1 MKKLLVMKMEHKTLI
16 EEIPYRRTV
25 WIYGFVKTTLSGA
38 FISTGVVLLFN
49 GITNHPMFRGW
60 NEIAIVVGILAIL
73 IAIGIIYTIDKW
85 KEVKKREELEIIE
98 KKFEDERKAT
108 VAEREQMKIEF
119 HDEAVEIAKK
129 LVECELKKIKED
141 I

>member
-1 MKKLLVMKMEHKTLI
+1 M
-16 EEIPYRRTV
+16 
-25 WIYGFVKTTLSGA
+25 KTTLSGA

-49 GITNHPMFRGW
+49 GITNHPLFRGW

-85 KEVKKREELEIIE
+85 KEVKKREELEIIQ

-129 LVECELKKIKED
+129 LVECELEKIKEE

>member
-1 MKKLLVMKMEHKTLI
+1 MEHKSLV
-16 EEIPYRRTV
+16 EEIPYRKTV

-60 NEIAIVVGILAIL
+60 NEIAIIVGIIAIL
-73 IAIGIIYTIDKW
+73 LALVIIYSIDKW
-85 KEVKKREELEIIE
+85 KEVKKREELEVIDE
-98 KKFEDERKAT
+98 KFKTEREAIN
-108 VAEREQMKIEF
+108 AEREQMKIDF
-119 HDEAVEIAKK
+119 HDEAVEIAKE
-129 LVECELKKIKED
+129 LVQTELNKIKDE

>member
-1 MKKLLVMKMEHKTLI
+1 MKMEHKTLI
-16 EEIPYRRTV
+16 EEIPYRKIV

-49 GITNHPMFRGW
+49 GITNHPLFRGW

-85 KEVKKREELEIIE
+85 KEVNR
-98 KKFEDERKAT
+98 
-108 VAEREQMKIEF
+108 
-119 HDEAVEIAKK
+119 
-129 LVECELKKIKED
+129 
-141 I
+141 

>member
-1 MKKLLVMKMEHKTLI
+1 MI
-16 EEIPYRRTV
+16 EEIPYRKIV

-49 GITNHPMFRGW
+49 GITNHPLFRGW

-85 KEVKKREELEIIE
+85 KEVKKREELEIIQ

-129 LVECELKKIKED
+129 LVECELEKIKED

>member
-1 MKKLLVMKMEHKTLI
+1 MKVLVMKMEHKTLI
-16 EEIPYRRTV
+16 EEIPYRKIV

-49 GITNHPMFRGW
+49 GITNHPLFRGW

-85 KEVKKREELEIIE
+85 KEVKKREELEIIQ

-129 LVECELKKIKED
+129 LVECELEKIKED

>member
-1 MKKLLVMKMEHKTLI
+1 MI

-98 KKFEDERKAT
+98 KKFEDERKAI

>member
-1 MKKLLVMKMEHKTLI
+1 MI

>member
-1 MKKLLVMKMEHKTLI
+1 MKMEHKTLI
-16 EEIPYRRTV
+16 EEIPYRKIV

-49 GITNHPMFRGW
+49 GITNHPLFRGW

-85 KEVKKREELEIIE
+85 KEVKKREELEIIQ

-129 LVECELKKIKED
+129 LVECELEKIKEE

>member
-1 MKKLLVMKMEHKTLI
+1 M
-16 EEIPYRRTV
+16 EEIPYQRTV

-85 KEVKKREELEIIE
+85 KEVKKREELEIIQ

-129 LVECELKKIKED
+129 LVECELEKIKED

>member
-1 MKKLLVMKMEHKTLI
+1 MI
-16 EEIPYRRTV
+16 EEIPYRKIV

-49 GITNHPMFRGW
+49 GITNHPLFRGW

-85 KEVKKREELEIIE
+85 KEVKKREELEIIQ

-129 LVECELKKIKED
+129 LVESELEKIKED

>member
-1 MKKLLVMKMEHKTLI
+1 M
-16 EEIPYRRTV
+16 EEIPYQRTV

-49 GITNHPMFRGW
+49 GITNHPLFRGW

-85 KEVKKREELEIIE
+85 KEVKKREELEIIQ

-129 LVECELKKIKED
+129 LVECELEKIKEE

>member
-1 MKKLLVMKMEHKTLI
+1 MEHKTLI
-16 EEIPYRRTV
+16 EEIPYQRTV

-49 GITNHPMFRGW
+49 GITNHPLFRGW

-85 KEVKKREELEIIE
+85 KEVKKREELEIIQ

-129 LVECELKKIKED
+129 LVECELEKIKED

>member
-1 MKKLLVMKMEHKTLI
+1 MMMEHKTLI
-16 EEIPYRRTV
+16 EEIPYRKIV

-49 GITNHPMFRGW
+49 GITNHPLFRGW

-85 KEVKKREELEIIE
+85 KEVKKREELEIIQ

-129 LVECELKKIKED
+129 LVESELEKIKED

>member
-1 MKKLLVMKMEHKTLI
+1 MI
-16 EEIPYRRTV
+16 EEIPYRKIV

-49 GITNHPMFRGW
+49 GITNHPLFRGW

-85 KEVKKREELEIIE
+85 KEVKKREELEIIQ

-129 LVECELKKIKED
+129 LVECELEKIKEE

>member
-1 MKKLLVMKMEHKTLI
+1 MKVLVMKMEHKTLM
-16 EEIPYRRTV
+16 EEIPYQRTV

-49 GITNHPMFRGW
+49 GITNHPLFRGW

-85 KEVKKREELEIIE
+85 KEVKKREELEIIQ

-129 LVECELKKIKED
+129 LVECELEKIKEE

>member
-1 MKKLLVMKMEHKTLI
+1 MKMEHKTLM
-16 EEIPYRRTV
+16 EEIPYQRTV

-49 GITNHPMFRGW
+49 GITNHPLFRGW

-85 KEVKKREELEIIE
+85 KEVKKREELEIIQ

-129 LVECELKKIKED
+129 LVECELEKIKEE

>member
-1 MKKLLVMKMEHKTLI
+1 MEHKTLM
-16 EEIPYRRTV
+16 EEIPYQRTV

-49 GITNHPMFRGW
+49 GITNHPLFRGW

-85 KEVKKREELEIIE
+85 KEVKKREELEIIQ
-98 KKFEDERKAT
+98 KKFEDERKT
-108 VAEREQMKIEF
+108 IVAEREQMKIEF

-129 LVECELKKIKED
+129 LVETELEKIKKD